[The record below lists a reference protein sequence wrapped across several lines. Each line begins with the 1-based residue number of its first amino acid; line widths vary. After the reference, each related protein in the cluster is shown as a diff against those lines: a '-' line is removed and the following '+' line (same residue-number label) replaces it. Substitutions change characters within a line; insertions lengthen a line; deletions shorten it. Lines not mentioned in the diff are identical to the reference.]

1 MNYIVLNGYKST
13 LIKGLLISELPPIT
27 KPAVRTSIEE
37 IDGRDG
43 DIVTK
48 LGYAAYDKKME
59 IGCYGDF
66 NIDDIIQYFSSE
78 GTAVFSN
85 EPDKFYRYQ
94 ILQAIDFDRLLRFK
108 KATVVFHVQPFKFS
122 SVDDTYTFDY
132 MHPFEFEET
141 TNGITCAYKDGVVS
155 VKGTN
160 TQAAD
165 FYIPIKPFI
174 AKNNKPYKLNL
185 GLTTVGNGAC
195 TVRVIQ
201 NEPLDEKSIGSRAF
215 VMDLSRAYSWVQSG
229 DFTYNYL
236 YVKVDSNST
245 IDIAFAPNISCTVDS
260 FEIRNRGNV
269 ISRPKMTIYGNGVVS
284 LYLNE
289 THILDVT
296 LGSDKYITLDA
307 ATLNAYKDGILKN
320 RSVSGDL
327 KDLVFDIG
335 LNTFRWNGGASG
347 KIAKVVLEDYSRW
360 I

>member
-94 ILQAIDFDRLLRFK
+94 ILQAIDFDRLLRFR

-122 SVDDTYTFDY
+122 CVDNVATFGGFDFALKAY
-132 MHPFEFEET
+132 ST
-141 TNGITCAYKDGVVS
+141 QLSGITISTNGNQINIA
-155 VKGTN
+155 GTN
-160 TQAAD
+160 SQAVSFSIPMKTVNLEANHKYRLRFNVSGGNSGATARVVKAGESLTDQDSMGYQAFSLSNNTAKIFTQSSNKSYDTVYIELAAGTYD
-165 FYIPIKPFI
+165 MAVTPDY
-174 AKNNKPYKLNL
+174 
-185 GLTTVGNGAC
+185 
-195 TVRVIQ
+195 
-201 NEPLDEKSIGSRAF
+201 EEH
-215 VMDLSRAYSWVQSG
+215 LSEGIV
-229 DFTYNYL
+229 T
-236 YVKVDSNST
+236 
-245 IDIAFAPNISCTVDS
+245 
-260 FEIRNRGNV
+260 NRGN
-269 ISRPKMTIYGNGVVS
+269 IYARPKITLYGSGNVWLSATPVM
-284 LYLNE
+284 YIE
-289 THILDVT
+289 TSI
-296 LGSDKYITLDA
+296 SDYITLDGE
-307 ATLNAYKDGILKN
+307 TLNAYKGNVLKN
-320 RSVSGDL
+320 RDVSGDL
-327 KDLVFDIG
+327 KDMILNIG
-335 LNTFRWNGGASG
+335 RTTISIGGTG
-347 KIAKVVLEDYSRW
+347 KVTKMVVENFSRW